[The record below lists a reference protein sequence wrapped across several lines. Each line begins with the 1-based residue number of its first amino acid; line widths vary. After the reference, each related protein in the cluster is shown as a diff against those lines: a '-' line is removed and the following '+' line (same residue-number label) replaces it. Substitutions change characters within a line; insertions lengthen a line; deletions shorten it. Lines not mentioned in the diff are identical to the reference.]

1 MEQITAKEIADFIL
15 GLNALIIC
23 LALPCWVIGGFIKA
37 LFETIEDII
46 DQLRASI
53 DNRRFRKHYE
63 KEHPDIQSE
72 TSELNDTGFIYYVL
86 IKTLK
91 EKTEESRTQENRK
104 EENKERF

>member
-15 GLNALIIC
+15 GLNALIIY
-23 LALPCWVIGGFIKA
+23 LALLCWFIGGFIKA

-53 DNRRFRKHYE
+53 DNRRFRKRYE

-72 TSELNDTGFIYYVL
+72 TSELDDTGFIYYVL
-86 IKTLK
+86 IKTLR
-91 EKTEESRTQENRK
+91 EKTEKSRVSKNRD
-104 EENKERF
+104 ED